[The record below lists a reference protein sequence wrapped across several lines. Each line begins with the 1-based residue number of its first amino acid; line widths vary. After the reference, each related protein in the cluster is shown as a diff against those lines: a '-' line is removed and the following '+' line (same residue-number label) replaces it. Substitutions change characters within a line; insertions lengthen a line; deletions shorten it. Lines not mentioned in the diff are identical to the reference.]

1 MHWYHL
7 VCYFLGGAFLA
18 ISLPH
23 LLNGMSGMPFQSPFA
38 KPPGQGL
45 SSPTINVLWG
55 FVNLVIAWVLL
66 CRVGSFSLLNIA
78 HMLIFGI
85 GFLIM
90 SVMLARTFGRYHGG
104 V

>member
-7 VCYFLGGAFLA
+7 VCYFFGGAFLA
-18 ISLPH
+18 NSLPH

-45 SSPTINVLWG
+45 SSPTVNVLWG
-55 FVNLVIAWVLL
+55 FVNVVITWLLLCHAASFDVHNIGHVLL
-66 CRVGSFSLLNIA
+66 
-78 HMLIFGI
+78 FGI

-90 SVMLARTFGRYHGG
+90 SVMLARAFGRFHGHI
-104 V
+104 

>member
-18 ISLPH
+18 NSLPH